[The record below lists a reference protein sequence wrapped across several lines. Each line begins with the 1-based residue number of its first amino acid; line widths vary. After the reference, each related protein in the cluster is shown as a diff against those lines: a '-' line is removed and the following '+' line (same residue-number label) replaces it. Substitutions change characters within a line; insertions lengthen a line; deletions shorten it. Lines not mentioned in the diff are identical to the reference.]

1 MNHAALFQSDE
12 LWQERNRLVE
22 RMEDL
27 GYPVDD
33 MGEAGF
39 QFQDKDGGWWFA
51 YDFEEVQKL
60 PKEAQDTLGEL
71 NRVNRGLNGKLFQG
85 DEKVVRGLT
94 EFTEDGAAI
103 MHLFEHA
110 NFSTFA
116 HESFHIM
123 RRYLKPEDLA
133 VLEKHL
139 KVKDGAW
146 TAKAEE
152 DAARSWE
159 RYLRDGEAPTP
170 ELKTLFAKLKAWMS
184 AIYAKLKGT
193 PLDIKVSDDV
203 RKVFDRMLTGEAG
216 IR

>member
-1 MNHAALFQSDE
+1 
-12 LWQERNRLVE
+12 
-22 RMEDL
+22 
-27 GYPVDD
+27 
-33 MGEAGF
+33 
-39 QFQDKDGGWWFA
+39 
-51 YDFEEVQKL
+51 
-60 PKEAQDTLGEL
+60 
-71 NRVNRGLNGKLFQG
+71 
-85 DEKVVRGLT
+85 
-94 EFTEDGAAI
+94 

-123 RRYLKPEDLA
+123 RRYLKPGDLA

-193 PLDIKVSDDV
+193 PLDIKVSADV
-203 RKVFDRMLTGEAG
+203 RKVFDRMLTGEKGPEDVSALSEPA
-216 IR
+216 